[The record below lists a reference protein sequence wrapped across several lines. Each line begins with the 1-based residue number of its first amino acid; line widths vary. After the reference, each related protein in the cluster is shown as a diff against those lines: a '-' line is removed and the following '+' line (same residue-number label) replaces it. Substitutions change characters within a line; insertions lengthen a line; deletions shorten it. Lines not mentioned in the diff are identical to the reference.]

1 MADDS
6 FIKEEE
12 KIERL
17 EFKRLGYT
25 LVLEVSAD
33 ELACLCTYEPNEDG
47 KPLTAE
53 ELEDFLAQARI
64 REGVIEEGGAALL
77 DSAASKNGVAGLLL
91 AKGEPMSPGE
101 DGKIVLEVAEDSADE
116 ARGSEDTSIVD
127 MRQVQEFINVNADDL
142 IARVL
147 PPGEGTAGRTIRA
160 RTIPPQP
167 GKPLDLHLGSNV
179 RFNEEDGTVYAIA
192 AGRVYC
198 QGADISVEETYLVKG
213 DVDFKVGNIEFN
225 GFVEIRGDVLDGFT
239 VKATKGVKVH
249 GNIEACLIES
259 GGNVSFCGMSG
270 QGKGVIRCGGSIA
283 ANFVYDA
290 TIDATGD
297 LLADTEIRNCQIR
310 TLGAVRVGKRG
321 MAGGECVALAGVD
334 AGSLGAVSSLRTHII
349 AGVHYGDQEEITRL
363 FNELKEVI
371 ARFNATQKTAS
382 DLKEFQ
388 TARAAVTARTHEVRS
403 RQHEATNPKINV
415 RKMLYDGVTITLGS
429 YSETIREERKGPM
442 SIIEN
447 TIESGLRFL
456 GLTELS
462 IKAQD
467 IESAFVEQQKL
478 GKYAAEKGATV

>member
-1 MADDS
+1 MAENS

-12 KIERL
+12 KVERV

-25 LVLEVSAD
+25 LVLEVAAD
-33 ELACLCTYEPNEDG
+33 ELACLCTYTPNEDG
-47 KPLTAE
+47 KPLAAA
-53 ELEDFLAQARI
+53 ELEEYLSQARI
-64 REGVIEEGGAALL
+64 RQGVIEEGVAALL
-77 DSAASKNGVAGLLL
+77 DSAASQNGVAGLLL
-91 AKGEPMSPGE
+91 ASGEPMSPGE
-101 DGKIVLEVAEDSADE
+101 DGKIVLEVAEDPAGE
-116 ARGSEDTSIVD
+116 GSGSDDTAIVD
-127 MRQVQEFINVNADDL
+127 MRHVQEFINVNEGDL

-147 PPGEGTAGRTIRA
+147 PPGEGTAGRTIRGHA
-160 RTIPPQP
+160 IPYQP
-167 GKPLDLHLGSNV
+167 GNPLDLRLGSNV
-179 RFNEEDGTVYAIA
+179 RCDEDDGSIYATA

-270 QGKGVIRCGGSIA
+270 QGKGVIRCGGSMA
-283 ANFVYDA
+283 ANFVYET
-290 TIDATGD
+290 TIDVTGD
-297 LLADTEIRNCQIR
+297 LLVDTEIRNCQIR

-321 MAGGECVALAGVD
+321 MVGGECVALAGVD
-334 AGSLGAVSSLRTHII
+334 AGSLGSVSSLRTHIM

-371 ARFNATQKTAS
+371 ARFNATQKSAA
-382 DLKEFQ
+382 DLKEFHA
-388 TARAAVTARTHEVRS
+388 ARAAITGRTQEVRS

-447 TIESGLRFL
+447 TIDSGLRFL
-456 GLTELS
+456 GLTDLS
-462 IKAQD
+462 VKAQD
-467 IESAFVEQQKL
+467 IESSFVQQQKL
-478 GKYAAEKGATV
+478 GKYAADKGAAA